1 MKCVRS
7 IKEPTLVG
15 IIEYPEDFKFVC
27 DMVDHMNQELIDS
40 GYDQYS
46 STAKQVGKKLYIEKD

>member
-27 DMVDHMNQELIDS
+27 DMVDYMNKELIDS
-40 GYDQYS
+40 GYDQYH
-46 STAKQVGKKLYIEKD
+46 LM